1 MTQQTKS
8 SDTWR
13 ILSAWQMTVYHIG
26 GVLMVIGAVAY
37 AMPAMRAWA
46 WAVYGLGVLGYA
58 GMQLYAKYEG
68 HDLVLKRLRR
78 QQVLSCLLLFLSAIA
93 LVLRSLALWTEV
105 GNTWMMLL
113 IIATVFQL
121 YTAFRI
127 PVVMKRR

>member
-13 ILSAWQMTVYHIG
+13 RLSAWQMTVYHIG

-105 GNTWMMLL
+105 GNTWLMLL

-127 PVVMKRR
+127 PAVMKRR

>member
-93 LVLRSLALWTEV
+93 LVLHSLALWTEV
-105 GNTWMMLL
+105 GNTWLMLL

-127 PVVMKRR
+127 PAVMKRR